1 MAKHFSRLGSHQVTY
16 QVTIKSAKVPDLTP
30 KYPTLVASTPRPWRR
45 RPASR
50 VAAGSAAGALPT
62 LGLAAGGPP
71 TLGLAAAGLRL
82 PPTSAELAAQ
92 GAAGGGRGLGCRR
105 ASASQPPRAASATKS
120 SVFAKVRSAGGPI
133 KLLTKNE
140 GCKGLPG
147 PGSNLRPVS
156 FLCPYT
162 YYVYYT
168 FPVAVPHVA
177 FVYF

>member
-1 MAKHFSRLGSHQVTY
+1 MPICSREHFSR
-16 QVTIKSAKVPDLTP
+16 LTP